1 MLKTTLMAFGLLV
14 PCAMSDA
21 ATTFTSPTPA
31 PRTAL
36 ADDVKVETVT
46 ITASDRTEIK
56 ADYWPAKGDERAP
69 AALLIHEAGSDRKSM
84 TELAERLSKS
94 GFAVLVPDLRG
105 HGESI
110 ARPEDAYA
118 KLEDKEAKAKAW
130 AFATRDIDAAS
141 RWLRAQKTIHSAN
154 LNLFGTGAGCALA
167 VRHGAG
173 DENTRSLTLIAPE
186 AEMLGFRVAEDL
198 LDLDG
203 VQTFVI
209 ASKEGK
215 KDAEALADGVH
226 KTLGSKPFITVE
238 VLKAKE
244 NKELMDDR
252 RLISTITKPLKEIA
266 FPQRG
271 GR

>member
-1 MLKTTLMAFGLLV
+1 
-14 PCAMSDA
+14 
-21 ATTFTSPTPA
+21 
-31 PRTAL
+31 
-36 ADDVKVETVT
+36 
-46 ITASDRTEIK
+46 
-56 ADYWPAKGDERAP
+56 
-69 AALLIHEAGSDRKSM
+69 
-84 TELAERLSKS
+84 
-94 GFAVLVPDLRG
+94 
-105 HGESI
+105 
-110 ARPEDAYA
+110 
-118 KLEDKEAKAKAW
+118 
-130 AFATRDIDAAS
+130 
-141 RWLRAQKTIHSAN
+141 
-154 LNLFGTGAGCALA
+154 
-167 VRHGAG
+167 
-173 DENTRSLTLIAPE
+173 
-186 AEMLGFRVAEDL
+186 MLGFHVAEDL

-203 VQTFVI
+203 VPTFVI